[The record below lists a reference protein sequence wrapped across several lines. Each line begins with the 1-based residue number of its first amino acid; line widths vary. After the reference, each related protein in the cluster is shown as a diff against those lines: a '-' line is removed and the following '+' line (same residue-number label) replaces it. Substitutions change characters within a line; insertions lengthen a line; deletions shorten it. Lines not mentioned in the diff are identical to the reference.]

1 MYGFYNSLSI
11 EGLFD
16 FDAYSYVSVG
26 VKQTLLAKR
35 ATLSLSVVDLFY
47 QITFSGIHCHPA
59 RGLRQLL
66 IQRHTLSAHG
76 FHLQLRSDRL

>member
-1 MYGFYNSLSI
+1 VYGFYNSLSI

-47 QITFSGIHCHPA
+47 QITFRVSTAILPVA
-59 RGLRQLL
+59 
-66 IQRHTLSAHG
+66 
-76 FHLQLRSDRL
+76 FDNY